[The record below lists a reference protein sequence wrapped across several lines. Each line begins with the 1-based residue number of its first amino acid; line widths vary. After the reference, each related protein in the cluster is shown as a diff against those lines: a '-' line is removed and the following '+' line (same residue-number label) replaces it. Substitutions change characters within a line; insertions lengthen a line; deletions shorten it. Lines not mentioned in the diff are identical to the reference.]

1 MNVKLISLP
10 CICRDEHCR
19 APENEASIKLLPCI
33 LPSNCYHA
41 YTTFIFMCI
50 HKLLCNFLQW
60 LDCFTYTPYFVS
72 DKLCDSAFCE
82 TCQKCRREPAVVFFI
97 SGGRPEPAIF
107 YLKITTGSPS
117 TGMIGSKTLCTFFY
131 AYLVK
136 LPIYEL

>member
-10 CICRDEHCR
+10 CICRDEHRR

-60 LDCFTYTPYFVS
+60 LDCFTYTPSILCLINFVIVLS
-72 DKLCDSAFCE
+72 
-82 TCQKCRREPAVVFFI
+82 
-97 SGGRPEPAIF
+97 
-107 YLKITTGSPS
+107 
-117 TGMIGSKTLCTFFY
+117 
-131 AYLVK
+131 VK
-136 LPIYEL
+136 PVKSVDASQP